1 MNALY
6 SNSKNCCVK
15 CIHATMLPDLQASA
29 LDLMETGC
37 LERGLYDT
45 DSLL

>member
-1 MNALY
+1 
-6 SNSKNCCVK
+6 
-15 CIHATMLPDLQASA
+15 MLPDLQASA